1 MQISCCV
8 FIIVLY
14 ILVFLIRVS
23 QKNKFETGELKQLKS
38 NLSGKQIAEKMLEYY
53 DFKREI
59 IPEENEETEE
69 ETEEYIPEEKV
80 NDRVY
85 ESFSGGSSTTRR
97 FSFEKINENT
107 SNTSETDKKEKISE
121 NIEDT
126 SQIEIIKGKKECK
139 VRIEKG
145 VPTVLAT
152 EDILLGTD
160 ATSASFVTYVITAEY
175 CRKHKSIKHS
185 LIKFLSLIPSL
196 IIQIAWTIPVLVI
209 SQVFYFSPYFIYIS
223 TGIIFLSFILDFLN
237 IFYERKVASSSL
249 DALFKTEIIEE
260 DEAEDIKEVL
270 NGIAIKDTSNCL
282 SFFVWFLR
290 KFLGYKI

>member
-1 MQISCCV
+1 MQISCCI

-23 QKNKFETGELKQLKS
+23 QKNKFEIGELKQLKS

-69 ETEEYIPEEKV
+69 ETEEYILEEKV

-107 SNTSETDKKEKISE
+107 DNASETDEKEKISE
-121 NIEDT
+121 NVENA
-126 SQIEIIKGKKECK
+126 SQIEIIKGIRECK
-139 VRIEKG
+139 VKMEKG

-152 EDILLGTD
+152 EDVLLGTG
-160 ATSASFVTYVITAEY
+160 AVSASFVSYGITAEY
-175 CRKHKSIKHS
+175 CRRHKSIKHS

-196 IIQIAWTIPVLVI
+196 IIQIAWTIPVLII

-223 TGIIFLSFILDFLN
+223 TGIIFLSFVLDFLN
-237 IFYERKVASSSL
+237 IFYERKVASNSL
-249 DALFKTEIIEE
+249 DALFKTEIIKE
-260 DEAEDIKEVL
+260 DEAEDIKEIL

-282 SFFVWFLR
+282 SFFGWFLR